1 MYISTKIYPYV
12 YKLTHRET
20 GHFYIGYREA
30 NKIPSDQD
38 ILQYQ
43 TSSKH
48 VKSMGFDN
56 FEVEIIAEFFDAE
69 SAYRFEN
76 DLIAEDFRN
85 PLCMNKHYT
94 TKELKR
100 KFKHDVPHT
109 EEYKLRASK
118 RTIPLHLR
126 ELVSTKMKGRKR
138 DPAAVE
144 KSRLAMIGHKTS
156 NETKAKICES
166 LRGKRHHRAKTWII
180 QEEDSGRIFTIASLV
195 ELCGHAGKNLT
206 QTEINR
212 STLIRRS
219 KKGQFYKNY
228 RILSSDS
235 NC

>member
-1 MYISTKIYPYV
+1 MSKSTKAAPYV
-12 YKLTHRET
+12 YKLTHRDT

-30 NKIPSDQD
+30 NKLPSDQD

-48 VKSMGFDN
+48 VKEMGFEN
-56 FEVEIIAEFFDAE
+56 FQIEIIAEFFDGD

-85 PLCMNKHYT
+85 ELCLNKHYT
-94 TKELKR
+94 SKELKR
-100 KFKHDVPHT
+100 KFKHNVPHT
-109 EEYKLRASK
+109 EEYKQRASK
-118 RTIPLHLR
+118 RTIPIHLR
-126 ELVSTKMKGRKR
+126 ELVSAKMKGRKR
-138 DPAAVE
+138 DPVAVE
-144 KSRLAMIGHKTS
+144 KSRLAMIGHETS
-156 NETKAKICES
+156 DDTKLKICDA
-166 LRGKRHHRAKTWII
+166 LRGAKHHQAKVWVI
-180 QEEDSGRIFTIASLV
+180 QEESGRIFTIQSLV

-228 RILSSDS
+228 KILSSDS
-235 NC
+235 SLS